1 MGCENPNN
9 HLYNLLLENNRIMTN
24 TTYNAEVKKIESL
37 LIGFAMKLT
46 RNKENAKDLMQETLM
61 RSFASR
67 TRFKEGTNFKA
78 WVTTIMYNSYI
89 NHYRRAKTKNA
100 VIKPIEDLS
109 YLPGNLSNEMSG
121 EKIILLKELK
131 GMVNNLSDTYKIP
144 FKMYTEG
151 YHYNEIAEKM
161 DLPMGT
167 VKSRIFYAR
176 KKLSGMV
183 SSRYDVS
190 TLMAA

>member
-1 MGCENPNN
+1 MTSENF
-9 HLYNLLLENNRIMTN
+9 
-24 TTYNAEVKKIESL
+24 NAEVKKIESVMN
-37 LIGFAMKLT
+37 GFAMKLT
-46 RNKENAKDLMQETLM
+46 RNKENAKDLIQETLM

-67 TRFKEGTNFKA
+67 DRFKEGTNFKA
-78 WVTTIMYNSYI
+78 WITTIMYNSYI

-109 YLPGNLSNEMSG
+109 YLPGNTSKEMSG

-144 FKMYTEG
+144 FEMFTEG

-161 DLPMGT
+161 QLPMGT

-176 KKLSGMV
+176 KKLSDMV

-190 TLMAA
+190 SLRVA

>member
-1 MGCENPNN
+1 
-9 HLYNLLLENNRIMTN
+9 MT
-24 TTYNAEVKKIESL
+24 TAKYNAEVYKIEPL
-37 LIGFAMKLT
+37 LTGFAMKLT

-67 TRFKEGTNFKA
+67 ERFKEGTNFKA

-89 NHYRRAKTKNA
+89 NYYRRAKTKNA

-109 YLPGNLSNEMSG
+109 YLPGNTSTEMNG

-131 GMVNNLSDTYKIP
+131 GMVNNLSDLYKIP
-144 FKMYTEG
+144 FEMFTEG

-161 DLPMGT
+161 NLPMGT

-190 TLMAA
+190 SLMAA

>member
-1 MGCENPNN
+1 
-9 HLYNLLLENNRIMTN
+9 MT
-24 TTYNAEVKKIESL
+24 TTTFNAEVNKIESL
-37 LIGFAMKLT
+37 LVGFAMKLT

-61 RSFASR
+61 RSFANR
-67 TRFKEGTNFKA
+67 TSFREGTNFKA
-78 WVTTIMYNSYI
+78 WVTTIMYNAYI

-109 YLPGNLSNEMSG
+109 FLPGNVSTEMNG
-121 EKIILLKELK
+121 EKIILLKELR
-131 GMVNNLSDTYKIP
+131 GMINNLSDTYRVP

-151 YHYNEIAEKM
+151 YRYNEIAEKM

-183 SSRYDVS
+183 KSRYDVS